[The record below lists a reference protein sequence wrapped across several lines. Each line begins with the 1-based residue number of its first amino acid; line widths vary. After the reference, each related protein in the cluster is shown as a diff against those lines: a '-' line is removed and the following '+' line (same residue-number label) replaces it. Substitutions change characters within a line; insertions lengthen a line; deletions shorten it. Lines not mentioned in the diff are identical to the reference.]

1 MPPKSY
7 HRKLYEYIM
16 EEIALKIL
24 KGDYPSETTLP
35 NEDALCREYQVSR
48 GVLREATKVLT
59 QKGLIQARPKVGTLV
74 LPRNKWNLFD
84 GDVLTWKLQVEG
96 KVEFLRAVTEV
107 RCIIESE
114 AARCAAE
121 RSDASQIEAIATP
134 LREMA
139 ELLETEG
146 GEEAFDY
153 ENYLV
158 IDMAFHMAI
167 MEASRNELLAQIG
180 ATMRQAV
187 LSARR
192 LDIRNIDILRESV
205 TDHRRLFIAI
215 KAGDAE
221 GAYEASKELFDEV
234 WRHLPKA

>member
-1 MPPKSY
+1 MSPKNY

-16 EEIALKIL
+16 EEVALKIL
-24 KGDYPSETTLP
+24 KGDYPSGETLP
-35 NEDALCREYQVSR
+35 NEDALCKEYQVSR

-74 LPRNKWNLFD
+74 LPRSMWNLFD
-84 GDVLTWKLQVEG
+84 ADVLTWKLQVEG
-96 KVEFLRAVTEV
+96 KAEFLRSVTEV
-107 RCIIESE
+107 RRIIESE

-121 RSDASQIEAIATP
+121 RSDTAQVKAIETP

-139 ELLETEG
+139 DLLKAEG
-146 GEEAFDY
+146 GEDTFDY

-192 LDIRNIDILRESV
+192 LDIRNIEILRESV
-205 TDHRRLFIAI
+205 ADHSRLYTTI
-215 KAGDAE
+215 KAGDAQ
-221 GAYEASKELFDEV
+221 GAYEASQQLFDEV
-234 WRHLPKA
+234 WRHLPKD

>member
-35 NEDALCREYQVSR
+35 NEDALCKEYQVSR

-59 QKGLIQARPKVGTLV
+59 QKGLIQARPKVGTQV
-74 LPRNKWNLFD
+74 LPRGSWNLFD
-84 GDVLTWKLQVEG
+84 ADVLTWKLQLED
-96 KVEFLRAVTEV
+96 KVEFLRKVTEV
-107 RCIIESE
+107 RRLIESE

-121 RSDASQIEAIATP
+121 RGGSEEVEAIRSP
-134 LREMA
+134 LEEMA
-139 ELLETEG
+139 ELLE
-146 GEEAFDY
+146 GEEADFDY
-153 ENYLV
+153 ENYLDV
-158 IDMAFHMAI
+158 DMRFHMAI

-192 LDIRNIDILRESV
+192 LDIRNIEVLRESV
-205 TDHRRLFIAI
+205 ADHRRLFDAI
-215 KAGDAE
+215 QAGDARS
-221 GAYEASKELFDEV
+221 AYEASKNLFDEV
-234 WRHLPKA
+234 WRHLPQS

>member
-1 MPPKSY
+1 MPPKNY

-35 NEDALCREYQVSR
+35 NEDALCKEYQVSR

-74 LPRNKWNLFD
+74 LPRSEWNLFD
-84 GDVLTWKLQVEG
+84 ADVLTWKLQVEG
-96 KVEFLRAVTEV
+96 KVEFLRSVTEV
-107 RCIIESE
+107 RRIIESE

-121 RSDASQIEAIATP
+121 RSDAAQVEAIEAP
-134 LREMA
+134 LTKMA
-139 ELLETEG
+139 QILHGEG
-146 GEEAFDY
+146 GGETFDY

-192 LDIRNIDILRESV
+192 LDIRNIDVLRESV
-205 TDHRRLFIAI
+205 ADHRRLFDAI
-215 KAGDAE
+215 KAGDAQ
-221 GAYEASKELFDEV
+221 GAYEASQELFDEV
-234 WRHLPKA
+234 WRHLPST

>member
-1 MPPKSY
+1 MPKKNY

-35 NEDALCREYQVSR
+35 NEDALCKEYQVSR

-59 QKGLIQARPKVGTLV
+59 QKGLIQARPKVGTQV
-74 LPRNKWNLFD
+74 LPRSKWNLFD
-84 GDVLTWKLQVEG
+84 ADVLTWKLQVEG
-96 KVEFLRAVTEV
+96 KVEFLRSVTEV
-107 RCIIESE
+107 RRIIESE

-121 RSDASQIEAIATP
+121 RSDGAQVEAIEAP
-134 LREMA
+134 LAEMA
-139 ELLETEG
+139 ELLAAKGDGDT
-146 GEEAFDY
+146 FDY
-153 ENYLV
+153 ENYLA

-192 LDIRNIDILRESV
+192 LDIRNIEVLRESV
-205 TDHRRLFIAI
+205 ADHRRLFDAI
-215 KAGDAE
+215 KAGDAQ
-221 GAYEASKELFDEV
+221 GAYKASQQLFDEV
-234 WRHLPKA
+234 WRHLPNT